1 MKRLIFYLLILP
13 ITQFSIAQVVTT
25 GNYHKHDS
33 IKAYVDFLE
42 KPHKSAKDYII
53 GLFDEYDFVVFV
65 ERQHAEMLQY
75 ELLMDIF
82 KDKRFQEQVGHIF
95 HEIGGGMWDK
105 EYNDYLH
112 TPNLTREQSYQRAL
126 EIQRK
131 MSWYPVWARPNY
143 NMMLTELYEINR
155 DLPRDKKLSLHPT
168 DIGVDWDK
176 VTNEEFIMQNVM
188 MQQFVRDSVMTD
200 NIMKVINSNQGKRKK
215 YFAILN
221 SVHGTFQKTKIYGQP
236 YVPVLWYLEKRYS
249 GKIANVLINMQNFR
263 GQNSTISE
271 PMEDGRIDAAFEY
284 LSLDNVGFNF
294 NGSPFADLKD
304 RIFEEYDNLTL
315 GEKYTGFVFYGSI
328 PNQVHQEGLEGL
340 IDRKFAQEILRRS
353 FLFPS
358 FNLKYPQPEDA
369 FSYYNSIY
377 NYKKRTLDNDLA
389 SSWADVMKWLLK
401 PEPKITN
408 SIFQTHEDSLSLSS
422 FVEFIDTELYNKA
435 RKAGFL
441 MIPDYSL
448 RMKTTP
454 AMNYYD
460 GNYNIHYPYWHQLDT
475 VTKNALL
482 TISDDENNAKRN
494 FGIFFNTY
502 FIPHAFAN
510 YLMHVQGEQAKS
522 ATFEGEQFASE
533 MNLLFW
539 RDYQGFERHIKMM
552 YEMAEKLIP
561 KLKNPVPSGE
571 NEADWYN
578 KNYHRLTQSADPSAY
593 WYFQFSQFMKAYE
606 NENLKSLKLRDFLV
620 KYKNETEKLNK

>member
-249 GKIANVLINMQNFR
+249 GKIANVLINCQNPR
-263 GQNSTISE
+263 GQNLTKSE
-271 PMEDGRIDAAFEY
+271 PMENGRIDAAFEY
-284 LSLDNVGFNF
+284 LSLDNVGFDF
-294 NGSPFADLKD
+294 EGSPFADLKD
-304 RIFEEYDNLTL
+304 RILEGYDDLTF

-353 FLFPS
+353 LLFP
-358 FNLKYPQPEDA
+358 NYYLKFPQPEDA

-377 NYKKRTLDNDLA
+377 NYKKRTLSDDLA
-389 SSWADVMKWLLK
+389 SSWADVMKWLTS
-401 PEPKITN
+401 PKAKKRN
-408 SIFQTHEDSLSLSS
+408 WFFETHEDSISLVTLVDALSTD
-422 FVEFIDTELYNKA
+422 FYNKA
-435 RKAGFL
+435 RKAGFS
-441 MIPDYSL
+441 MKPEYRIS
-448 RMKTTP
+448 MKTTP
-454 AMNYYD
+454 LLIYYD
-460 GNYNIHYPYWHQLDT
+460 GNYNIHYPYWYDLDDS
-475 VTKNALL
+475 TKKALL
-482 TISDDENNAKRN
+482 SITENEAEAKKI
-494 FGIFFNTY
+494 FGMFFNTFY
-502 FIPHAFAN
+502 IPHEMAHYLSHISGDSAKLGSHEGEYFAN
-510 YLMHVQGEQAKS
+510 QLAMVYWRNSGYFNAELKQCYDMAK
-522 ATFEGEQFASE
+522 
-533 MNLLFW
+533 
-539 RDYQGFERHIKMM
+539 K
-552 YEMAEKLIP
+552 IP
-561 KLKNPVPSGE
+561 PNVKSPVPPGE
-571 NEADWYN
+571 NEAEWFT
-578 KNYHRLTQSADPSAY
+578 KNYNQIVKSADPYAY
-593 WYFQFSQFMKAYE
+593 SYFQFSQFIKIYE
-606 NENLKSLKLRDFLV
+606 DENLKKQNLHDFLM